1 MMSLRLNRLSASVT
15 AFTADNFFLGL
26 YFQPIGIQ
34 NYLQQRVVHVT
45 HLALFKPKGKFSVR
59 SANVSPRHAS
69 IVEATEFWTDA
80 SGTVFANGAKFAIY
94 AILRKIETRSTL
106 MTLN

>member
-15 AFTADNFFLGL
+15 AFTADNFSVVFTS
-26 YFQPIGIQ
+26 
-34 NYLQQRVVHVT
+34 NHYLQQRVVHVT

-59 SANVSPRHAS
+59 SANVSPQHAS
-69 IVEATEFWTDA
+69 IVEATEFWKDA
-80 SGTVFANGAKFAIY
+80 SGPVFANGAKFAIY